1 MLSRAAAGQPAFQ
14 PLISSRF
21 FSFPKKYRRKRAPH
35 KILGVAE
42 NSTYEE
48 IKSAYLQKAKELHPD
63 RNPNFTEEQFLELKE
78 AFDFYEDIEKGRK
91 RTSNNR
97 ATPPQTQVYRKY
109 QDHTTR
115 SDFRTH
121 SDFIK
126 KTMDEE
132 RKRKEHEEEEQ
143 FKDRQF
149 MKTFVPTVI
158 VMYIITLARQLQF
171 GQIQDASR
179 PPIWKQI
186 LLHFM
191 MDKNYTWS
199 ALKHK
204 KHVMNR
210 IESNAIRRKE
220 REELERVQLAT
231 GEKHEYTRKTVN
243 RTGSDDI
250 LAPRMHKMPVVD
262 PSGYRDFNPTTHQ
275 TSNRIN
281 HGGQNANDEAQR
293 KKEKRQREIDRT
305 REEKYLNLAW
315 TRNSRSSTHKDF
327 NLTSHQTKKR
337 GNKNEEICEDV
348 APEGNARSTKFRD
361 FNASTHQT
369 KRKASVGKVSID
381 DLSLDDLQLRAQK
394 EEKRTLHSPQLN
406 FQRNSDSDA
415 LK

>member
-1 MLSRAAAGQPAFQ
+1 
-14 PLISSRF
+14 
-21 FSFPKKYRRKRAPH
+21 
-35 KILGVAE
+35 
-42 NSTYEE
+42 
-48 IKSAYLQKAKELHPD
+48 
-63 RNPNFTEEQFLELKE
+63 
-78 AFDFYEDIEKGRK
+78 
-91 RTSNNR
+91 
-97 ATPPQTQVYRKY
+97 
-109 QDHTTR
+109 
-115 SDFRTH
+115 
-121 SDFIK
+121 
-126 KTMDEE
+126 
-132 RKRKEHEEEEQ
+132 
-143 FKDRQF
+143 

-158 VMYIITLARQLQF
+158 VMYVITLARQLQF

-191 MDKNYTWS
+191 MDKDYTWS

-220 REELERVQLAT
+220 REELERMQLTT

-243 RTGSDDI
+243 RTGSEDI
-250 LAPRMHKMPVVD
+250 LPPRMHKMPVVD

-281 HGGQNANDEAQR
+281 HGGQNARNEAQI
-293 KKEKRQREIDRT
+293 KKEREKRQREIDRT

-315 TRNSRSSTHKDF
+315 ARNARSSSHKDF
-327 NLTSHQTKKR
+327 NVTSHQTKKR
-337 GNKNEEICEDV
+337 GSKNEENCEYV
-348 APEGNARSTKFRD
+348 EPEGNARSTKFRD

-369 KRKASVGKVSID
+369 KRKATVSKASID

-406 FQRNSDSDA
+406 FQRNSNSDGHNFPIENF
-415 LK
+415 LTDFGGVYLLLIK

>member
-1 MLSRAAAGQPAFQ
+1 
-14 PLISSRF
+14 
-21 FSFPKKYRRKRAPH
+21 
-35 KILGVAE
+35 
-42 NSTYEE
+42 
-48 IKSAYLQKAKELHPD
+48 
-63 RNPNFTEEQFLELKE
+63 
-78 AFDFYEDIEKGRK
+78 
-91 RTSNNR
+91 
-97 ATPPQTQVYRKY
+97 
-109 QDHTTR
+109 
-115 SDFRTH
+115 
-121 SDFIK
+121 
-126 KTMDEE
+126 
-132 RKRKEHEEEEQ
+132 
-143 FKDRQF
+143 
-149 MKTFVPTVI
+149 
-158 VMYIITLARQLQF
+158 
-171 GQIQDASR
+171 
-179 PPIWKQI
+179 
-186 LLHFM
+186 
-191 MDKNYTWS
+191 
-199 ALKHK
+199 
-204 KHVMNR
+204 
-210 IESNAIRRKE
+210 
-220 REELERVQLAT
+220 
-231 GEKHEYTRKTVN
+231 
-243 RTGSDDI
+243 
-250 LAPRMHKMPVVD
+250 MHKMPVVD

-369 KRKASVGKVSID
+369 KRKASVGKVSMD